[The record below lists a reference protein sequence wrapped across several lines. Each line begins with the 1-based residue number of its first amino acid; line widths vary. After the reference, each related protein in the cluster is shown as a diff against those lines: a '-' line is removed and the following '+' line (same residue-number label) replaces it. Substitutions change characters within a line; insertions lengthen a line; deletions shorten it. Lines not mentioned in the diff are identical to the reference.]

1 CSSPYQSVCFVTPSL
16 PGILIPS
23 PAHIL
28 SSQISTERFFMPES
42 PDMLIRSCLQM
53 AETPAFYRIN

>member
-1 CSSPYQSVCFVTPSL
+1 PYQSVCFVTPSL

-28 SSQISTERFFMPES
+28 SSQISTERFFIPEHPGRAICS
-42 PDMLIRSCLQM
+42 RLQM